1 MLHGTIELKGLTG
14 FLLDLGI
21 PKFGEEIQSDVV
33 RFLKPVTD
41 QCMYRSVA
49 IVAQGLPDHCTGAET
64 CLTSGGAGLDP
75 GVASAEGTACLQ
87 SLEPRLF
94 RSVCRTLLAWSY
106 CQLCT
111 AQP

>member
-1 MLHGTIELKGLTG
+1 LLHGTIEPKGLTG

-21 PKFGEEIQSDVV
+21 PKIGEEIQSDVV

-49 IVAQGLPDHCTGAET
+49 IMAQGLPDHLLLVQKLA

-75 GVASAEGTACLQ
+75 GGASAEGTACLQ

-94 RSVCRTLLAWSY
+94 RSVRSTLLA
-106 CQLCT
+106 
-111 AQP
+111 